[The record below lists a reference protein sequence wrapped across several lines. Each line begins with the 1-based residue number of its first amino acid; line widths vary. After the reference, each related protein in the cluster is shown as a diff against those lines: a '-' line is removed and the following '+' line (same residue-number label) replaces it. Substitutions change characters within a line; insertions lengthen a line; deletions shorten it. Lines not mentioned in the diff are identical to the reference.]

1 VTASRPWWIGGGA
14 ILLAVAAQA
23 ATFRETT
30 DSLIL
35 ENQAARYVFSRQFR
49 GSVVGM
55 VDRATGIDFQAG
67 LPYPAALFELITSA
81 GCDSGSLHNLSD
93 GSFTYQGM
101 TSSSSASLEL
111 SYTGVGNHSLSVSVR
126 VAVTDTSP
134 RADWRIEV
142 HNDDAGLRLRSVTF
156 PFVLVRAQIG
166 VASSDDAL
174 AFPVLDGVVVH
185 DPAQS
190 FAPGEGMTGGYPAD
204 LSLQM
209 MALYDGSA
217 GLYLAVPDGGG
228 RTKWLGYTRVS
239 PEGVAAAALTVR
251 HAVPERPG
259 EDFLLPYGVELGPFH
274 GDWFDAATR
283 YRQWASGQLWW
294 TAPLAGRAD
303 LPTWWRTAQPV
314 ISSASYG
321 DDGVAILPAALMP
334 ARAEE
339 YGDFVT
345 RAMTLLTF
353 GWEKHGAWTSP
364 DYFPPRDG
372 DAAFR
377 AATQALHAAGHRA
390 YVYESGTVWRLKRS
404 SLPGY
409 DDTARFEAE
418 GRPWAAESCDGQ
430 PVYDPFYASIG
441 WPSVRMCPATS
452 YWQDSVVAGVTGAA
466 RLGIDVV
473 SIDEFPIGSLVACHA
488 AGHGHPPG
496 EGEWQG
502 VAYRALLR
510 RCRLEGRAIRPE
522 LAFTCEEGNELYV
535 DLLDG
540 YVSRNNLPD
549 GWMYGPLLRRWG
561 ERFEAV
567 PLFAAV
573 YHERLLAV
581 AEQVI
586 VYDNFQLGEQ
596 LRTSRA
602 QGLARSFVL
611 GKMPGAAI
619 APLSGGDPA
628 LLEMFRRVAMAVA
641 GPAHE
646 FAVNGR
652 LLRPPAIAVP
662 RVAFQWADIDP
673 ATGALVLR
681 DETAPAVVA
690 GAFEAPSG
698 ARAVLLGNI
707 TAQTV
712 DVDVPLDPGELP
724 PPFVV
729 SQVLDGVTSLRLQG
743 ASLPATV
750 RLTLPGYAVAQLA
763 IASQDPAATP
773 PRLRPRLSRP

>member
-1 VTASRPWWIGGGA
+1 VTPSRPSWIGGVA
-14 ILLAVAAQA
+14 VLLAVAGPA
-23 ATFRETT
+23 ATFRETAE
-30 DSLIL
+30 SLVL
-35 ENQAARYVFSRQFR
+35 ENQSARYVFSKQFR
-49 GSVVGM
+49 GSVVGITDLESG
-55 VDRATGIDFQAG
+55 VDFQAG
-67 LPYPAALFELITSA
+67 LPYPAALFELTTTN

-93 GSFTYQGM
+93 GSFGYQGA
-101 TSSSSASLEL
+101 TSGSSASLDL
-111 SYTGVGNHSLSVSVR
+111 SYEGVGNHSLAVLVR
-126 VAVTDTSP
+126 VTVTDASP

-142 HNDDAGLRLRSVTF
+142 RNGDAGLRLRSVAF

-174 AFPVLDGVVVH
+174 AFPVLDGVVIH

-190 FAPGEGMTGGYPAD
+190 FAPGEGMVASYPAD

-209 MALYDGSA
+209 MAVYDGSA

-228 RTKWLGYTRVS
+228 RTKRLAYTRVS
-239 PEGVAAAALTVR
+239 PEGVPAAALTVT
-251 HAVPERPG
+251 HAVPQRPG
-259 EDFLLPYGVELGPFH
+259 VDFLPSYGIELGPFH
-274 GDWFDAATR
+274 GDWFDAATL
-283 YRQWASGQLWW
+283 YRTWAGGQRWW
-294 TAPLAGRAD
+294 TVPLPGRAD
-303 LPTWWRTAQPV
+303 VPAWWRQAQPV
-314 ISSASYG
+314 ISSACYG
-321 DDGVAILPAALMP
+321 DDGAAILPAALMP
-334 ARAEE
+334 TRAEE

-345 RAMTLLTF
+345 RAMALLTF

-377 AATQALHAAGHRA
+377 AATGALHAAGHRA
-390 YVYESGTVWRLKRS
+390 YVYESGTVWRLRRS

-430 PVYDPFYASIG
+430 PVLDPFYASIG
-441 WPSVRMCPATS
+441 WPSVRMCPATD

-466 RLGIDVV
+466 RLGVDVV

-488 AGHGHPPG
+488 SGHGHPPG

-502 VAYRALLR
+502 AAYRAILQ
-510 RCRLEGRAIRPE
+510 RCRQEGRAIRPE

-540 YVSRNNLPD
+540 YVSRNNQPD
-549 GWMYGPLLRRWG
+549 GWMYGPLLKRWG

-573 YHERLLAV
+573 YHERILSV
-581 AEQVI
+581 AEQVV
-586 VYDNFQLGEQ
+586 VYDNLGLGDE

-611 GKMPGAAI
+611 GKMPGAAV
-619 APLSGGDPA
+619 APLADGDPA
-628 LLEMFRRVAMAVA
+628 LLEMFRRVATAVA

-652 LLRPPAIAVP
+652 LLRPPVLDVP
-662 RVAFQWADIDP
+662 YLVFKWADIDP
-673 ATGALVLR
+673 STGALVLR
-681 DETAPAVVA
+681 DQTALAVVA

-712 DVDVPLDPGELP
+712 DVDVPLDPGGLP